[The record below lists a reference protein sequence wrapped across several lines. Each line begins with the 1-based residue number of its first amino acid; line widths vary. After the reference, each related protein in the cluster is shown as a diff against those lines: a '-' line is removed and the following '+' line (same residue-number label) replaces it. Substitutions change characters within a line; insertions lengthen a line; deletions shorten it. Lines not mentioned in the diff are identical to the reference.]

1 MRLRLRHAAAAA
13 AASAAA
19 LAVVVPGSA
28 SAATPS
34 SPPPS
39 SLPAFD
45 LPALQFT
52 PPAVGPI
59 RVVIGPII
67 IGGQLINPGL
77 NVSTPGFTVP
87 WPPAN

>member
-1 MRLRLRHAAAAA
+1 VLTL
-13 AASAAA
+13 
-19 LAVVVPGSA
+19 PGI
-28 SAATPS
+28 
-34 SPPPS
+34 
-39 SLPAFD
+39 
-45 LPALQFT
+45 QFT

-67 IGGQLINPGL
+67 IGGRVINPGL